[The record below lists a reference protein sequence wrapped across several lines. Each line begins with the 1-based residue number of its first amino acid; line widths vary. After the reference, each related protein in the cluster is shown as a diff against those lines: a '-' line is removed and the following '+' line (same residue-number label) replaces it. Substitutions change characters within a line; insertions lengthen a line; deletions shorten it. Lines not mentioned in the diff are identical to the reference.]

1 MIPYPL
7 EKRASHFFFLNS
19 GFQIL
24 PGLDFNMFD
33 INIKIVL
40 GFSVPFKE

>member
-1 MIPYPL
+1 MHHII
-7 EKRASHFFFLNS
+7 FFPNP

-40 GFSVPFKE
+40 GFSMPFKE